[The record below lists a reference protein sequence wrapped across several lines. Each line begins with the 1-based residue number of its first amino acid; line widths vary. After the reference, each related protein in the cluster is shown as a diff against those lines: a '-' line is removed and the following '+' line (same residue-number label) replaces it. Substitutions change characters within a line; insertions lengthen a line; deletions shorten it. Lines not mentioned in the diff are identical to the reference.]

1 MKKSRFT
8 ESQIINALQEQQ
20 QGRKVQDIA
29 RELSIDTSTFYGST
43 AKIMELVF
51 LFKHTL
57 CENLLN
63 NFLIYY

>member
-29 RELSIDTSTFYGST
+29 RELSIDTSTFYYWR
-43 AKIMELVF
+43 KR
-51 LFKHTL
+51 
-57 CENLLN
+57 
-63 NFLIYY
+63 Y